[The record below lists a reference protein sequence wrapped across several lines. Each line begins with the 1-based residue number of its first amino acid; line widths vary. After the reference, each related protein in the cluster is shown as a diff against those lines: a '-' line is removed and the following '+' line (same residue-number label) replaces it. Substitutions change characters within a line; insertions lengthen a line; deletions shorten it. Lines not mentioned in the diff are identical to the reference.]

1 MARGVSLSALWRCT
15 LRSDSCLAV
24 KAISIQELPP
34 PDDADGRDRFEA
46 TKLAL
51 TIWFQAIYMISQAKT
66 GLSALALKRQI
77 GISYLTSWMIHH
89 ELMHAMR
96 QRDDHYLLGGLVQID
111 DAYLGGELSWGEA
124 GRGSENMVHFVAAE
138 EFNEK

>member
-1 MARGVSLSALWRCT
+1 
-15 LRSDSCLAV
+15 LAV

-66 GLSALALKRQI
+66 GLSA
-77 GISYLTSWMIHH
+77 
-89 ELMHAMR
+89 
-96 QRDDHYLLGGLVQID
+96 
-111 DAYLGGELSWGEA
+111 
-124 GRGSENMVHFVAAE
+124 
-138 EFNEK
+138 